1 MGSGC
6 KSTKRLNCKALLPR
20 FAAQQAHAAD
30 AAARQQDR
38 WHFRISFCAYTCTI
52 LQGGA
57 ADGQG
62 VGWRPSAPMRQE
74 VTINMGVPYLNLSAI
89 SNDSSRI
96 ISEIFSGM
104 PYKNA
109 PYSVFFQQR
118 MSSHSVSRL
127 AIRLNCIDLMVASL
141 SAVFKV

>member
-62 VGWRPSAPMRQE
+62 VGPQARMHRRRECALEEAFQSSPQIANATTDSP
-74 VTINMGVPYLNLSAI
+74 I
-89 SNDSSRI
+89 SS
-96 ISEIFSGM
+96 
-104 PYKNA
+104 
-109 PYSVFFQQR
+109 
-118 MSSHSVSRL
+118 
-127 AIRLNCIDLMVASL
+127 IRKHMI
-141 SAVFKV
+141 